1 MGAMTTNNIPEI
13 GIEKISVY
21 PCTMGIDMRTLVE
34 ARGQNVAEVCGNMMI
49 NERSVNPPW
58 EDPVT
63 MAVNGAAAML
73 TDADR
78 QAISLLLVGSES
90 GLDQEKSLS
99 TWVHRYLGLSD
110 ACRNLEIKHACYA
123 GTAGL
128 RLASAWLLAHPD
140 PAAKALVIAT
150 DQSRRHFGKPYEF
163 VMGAG
168 SVALLL
174 SRKPRF
180 FSLDHELGGV
190 YTYEVSDLTRPTSL
204 VEAGHS
210 ETSLLS
216 YLDAVDITFGRY
228 RQGLEQFHAAQI
240 SSQAELA
247 AWFPR
252 QVYHAP
258 FGGITR
264 RAHKSVLRSLPGY
277 DKGAVEAD
285 FAQRVAP
292 SLEFNRRMGGTYA
305 ASVFISLL
313 AAAASLAEEHPAG
326 GRCGIYSYGSGSC
339 AEFYSGSCLN
349 PAAAREQAATLRTA
363 LDQRKPLTVAGYE
376 EAESRRHAQIDQ
388 GDFRV
393 GQDGLDDWYQ
403 ERYAGK
409 HLLTFRGAEE
419 FVRDYD
425 WS

>member
-1 MGAMTTNNIPEI
+1 MTENNKGPEI

-21 PCTMGIDMRTLVE
+21 PCTLGIDMPTLVA
-34 ARGQNVAEVCGNMMI
+34 ARGQNVAEVCTNMMI
-49 NERSVNPPW
+49 DQRSLNPPW

-63 MAVNGAAAML
+63 MAVNAAQGML
-73 TDADR
+73 SEADR
-78 QAISLLLVGSES
+78 QAITLLLVASES

-128 RLASAWLLAHPD
+128 RLATAWLLAHPD

-150 DQSRRHFGKPYEF
+150 DQSRSHFGKPYEF

-168 SVALLL
+168 SVALLI
-174 SRKPRF
+174 SRKPSF
-180 FSLDHELGGV
+180 FSLDHDLGGV

-216 YLDAVDITFGRY
+216 YLDAVDLTFGRY
-228 RQGLEQFHAAQI
+228 AQSLEQYRGVTI
-240 SSQAELA
+240 SSLAELA

-264 RAHKSVLRSLPGY
+264 RAHKSLLRSLPGY
-277 DKGAVEAD
+277 DKSRVGAD
-285 FAQRVAP
+285 FAQRIEP
-292 SLEFNRRMGGTYA
+292 TLEFNRRMGGTYA

-313 AAAASLAEEHPAG
+313 AAAASLAEADPAG
-326 GRCGIYSYGSGSC
+326 ARCGIYSYGSGSC
-339 AEFYSGSCLN
+339 AEFYSGRCPD
-349 PAAAREQAATLRTA
+349 PAAAQLQAAVLRAA
-363 LDQRKPLTVAGYE
+363 LDQRKQLTVAGYE

-388 GDFRV
+388 GDFQV
-393 GQDGLDDWYQ
+393 GLDGLDDWYR
-403 ERYAGK
+403 ERYQGK
-409 HLLTFRGAEE
+409 HLLTFRGAED
-419 FVRDYD
+419 FVRAYE